1 MNGEQATP
9 SMHSLQE
16 LVTSWG
22 GEFGDLG
29 GVVSE
34 DTLRIIREASVD
46 DDELDIALDDAAAD
60 VLARFH
66 PGFFDNI
73 RAARNRHNP
82 EEARVAV
89 RRQRDLFA
97 AAKAALLTEAG
108 VYSSEINKDHEA
120 REVIRVKL
128 QAARERNG
136 DDFNPL
142 RELGMIVQDSE
153 GRDVFTFPV
162 EIMPK
167 TTQEKWH
174 AYMRSVKAH
183 IMAGNANR
191 SGRGT
196 QEDLMRAD
204 GARKNAHDLLTN
216 DMMIL
221 LGMADFE
228 EMRRTIAKMR
238 DGSFPNVAT
247 GEEARVNA
255 KLRTGITTA
264 EAMRE
269 DLFPQGAWLPEPS
282 NSQTH
287 SVY

>member
-9 SMHSLQE
+9 STHSLQE

-34 DTLRIIREASVD
+34 DTLKIIREASVD

-73 RAARNRHNP
+73 RAAHNRHDSKG
-82 EEARVAV
+82 AREAV

-97 AAKAALLTEAG
+97 AARAALLIEAG
-108 VYSSEINKDHEA
+108 VDSPEINQDHEV
-120 REVIRVKL
+120 REVIHVKL
-128 QAARERNG
+128 QTARERDG
-136 DDFNPL
+136 ADFNPL
-142 RELGMIVQDSE
+142 RELGMIVQDGE
-153 GRDVFTFPV
+153 GRDVFTFPA

-167 TTQEKWH
+167 TTQEKWN

-183 IMAGNANR
+183 IMAENANR

-196 QEDLMRAD
+196 KEDLMRAD

-255 KLRTGITTA
+255 KLRTGITTT